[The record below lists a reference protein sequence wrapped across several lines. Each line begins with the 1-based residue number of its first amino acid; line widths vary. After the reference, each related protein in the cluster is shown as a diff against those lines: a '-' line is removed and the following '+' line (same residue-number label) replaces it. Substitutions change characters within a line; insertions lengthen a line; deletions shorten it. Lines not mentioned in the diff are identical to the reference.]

1 MDTTTVAQPAP
12 PTTRKETR
20 ADRGLALYRERGH
33 EIEHTGHGVY
43 SVPGCS
49 GGTYTVDLAP
59 FGGEESC
66 SCPDPAP
73 VCKHIFCATIYRAK
87 TRARARKEQAG
98 RTASRASR
106 GNVASLA
113 ASL

>member
-1 MDTTTVAQPAP
+1 MDNAKDTAP
-12 PTTRKETR
+12 PTTREL
-20 ADRGLALYRERGH
+20 RGLKLHREHAH

-66 SCPDPAP
+66 SCPDHNRHPEKT
-73 VCKHIFCATIYRAK
+73 CKHIAAATIYRAK
-87 TRARARKEQAG
+87 ARARSRREQHQ

-113 ASL
+113 AAL